1 MPLVEY
7 VLLAILGSTPIAT
20 GTPANAA
27 LRTYDAESVAQ
38 PSGSAPSGTN
48 SSRADKSASNS
59 NKKSTTDNRN
69 GKKAEKSGKK
79 GSSGTTTP
87 PPK

>member
-7 VLLAILGSTPIAT
+7 VLLAILGSTPIAA

-38 PSGSAPSGTN
+38 PSGAAPTEGS
-48 SSRADKSASNS
+48 SSRADKSTSNS
-59 NKKSTTDNRN
+59 NKKATTDNKN